1 LSHIYS
7 LLLIVLRGVLNL
19 IDVLSL
25 LAAIGGVGGLVAIV
39 STIYWLGRKFGE
51 IDERFKLIYERFKM
65 IDERFRL
72 IDEKFKLIYERFNEL
87 ESRIL
92 GRIERLAS
100 AFTYYHEF
108 FLEVLSR
115 EGVIRSDIAEVLARE
130 ARRVMKLALLNPLTK
145 EEWEKIKEYLDKSE
159 RGELTLEEAD
169 EFLELARKVVKE
181 YGEYAEAWKLHMYA
195 TIVRALLIK
204 KLAEKKK
211 SEEKQ

>member
-1 LSHIYS
+1 LP
-7 LLLIVLRGVLNL
+7 IVLHGVLNL

-25 LAAIGGVGGLVAIV
+25 LAAIGGLGGLVAII
-39 STIYWLGRKFGE
+39 SAIYWLGRRFGE
-51 IDERFKLIYERFKM
+51 IDERFKF
-65 IDERFRL
+65 IDERFKQV
-72 IDEKFKLIYERFNEL
+72 DKRFDEL
-87 ESRIL
+87 EVRIL

-130 ARRVMKLALLNPLTK
+130 ARRVIKLALLNPLTK

-211 SEEKQ
+211 SEEKR